1 VLDILDGPDCLGL
14 EGEIEMTLTKERL
27 TDSIFQIV
35 DSKQKAAQIVET
47 LLKMAMQSLENGEDV
62 LLSGFGKFS
71 VKDKNKRRGRNPAT
85 GEDLILDSR
94 KVVVFKPSKVLNSK
108 LNNE

>member
-1 VLDILDGPDCLGL
+1 
-14 EGEIEMTLTKERL
+14 MTLTKERL